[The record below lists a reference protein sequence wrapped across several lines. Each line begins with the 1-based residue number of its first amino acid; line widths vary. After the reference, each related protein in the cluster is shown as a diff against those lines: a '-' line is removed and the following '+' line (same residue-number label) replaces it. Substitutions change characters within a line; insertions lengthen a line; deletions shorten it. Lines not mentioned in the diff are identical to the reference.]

1 MLSIFS
7 SAFWPGQLGR
17 KCERLRLGFSV
28 VAQPLL
34 PGMSLGPSVRMIEL
48 DGGFQTRLAA
58 RYFSQKELQ
67 VDSVI
72 NTKLL
77 FLLLR
82 GRGNWTSLEAMGESS
97 CGNSQWRREVIPK
110 SKKLREWINLPGRA
124 QPSRAGLVPIITIS
138 NEQLQNLNGLQ

>member
-67 VDSVI
+67 VDLVI
-72 NTKLL
+72 NTMTPPSAVILPPNCLPGPDL
-77 FLLLR
+77 FLC
-82 GRGNWTSLEAMGESS
+82 S
-97 CGNSQWRREVIPK
+97 
-110 SKKLREWINLPGRA
+110 
-124 QPSRAGLVPIITIS
+124 VPITLVLVQLLIIS
-138 NEQLQNLNGLQ
+138 CLN